1 MKNIFL
7 LLAIIGVVSQ
17 CQTAT
22 AQTASPNL
30 FAFNRT
36 NLAHRLPKSSIALF
50 TANEAM
56 PRNGDQFYPY
66 RQLSD
71 FFYLTGIEE
80 ENAYLLIAPDYPD
93 ESRREILFIEPYNE
107 VKATWQGEMLDIKR
121 ATEISGIKCVLG
133 SDTFYAVLNDMA
145 YSGYCET
152 IFLNTYEYP
161 KYECP
166 IETIQQRFNKTI
178 KERYPMHGFGRTA
191 PILNALRLVK
201 SDEEIALIQRACTIT
216 SEAFLRCLGKVK
228 PGMYEYQMQAELEY
242 VFKYNN
248 ANGHAFAPIVASGK
262 NGCCLHYSKNQ
273 GMLHDGDLLLFDVG
287 CEYQN
292 YASDLSRTIPVN
304 GKFTQRQKDCY
315 NAVLR
320 VMKEVEKLYVP
331 GNTINDINE
340 ATYRLMESEM
350 IKLGLFSAEDV
361 KRQDPN
367 NPLVRKYLMHGV
379 IHHVGLD
386 THDNLDKFIPFAP
399 GMVLTIEPGIY
410 IPEENIGIRIEND
423 LIITQGAPINLFVD
437 LPIEVEDIEDAIQT
451 KRHKD

>member
-133 SDTFYAVLNDMA
+133 SDTF
-145 YSGYCET
+145 
-152 IFLNTYEYP
+152 
-161 KYECP
+161 
-166 IETIQQRFNKTI
+166 
-178 KERYPMHGFGRTA
+178 
-191 PILNALRLVK
+191 
-201 SDEEIALIQRACTIT
+201 
-216 SEAFLRCLGKVK
+216 
-228 PGMYEYQMQAELEY
+228 
-242 VFKYNN
+242 
-248 ANGHAFAPIVASGK
+248 
-262 NGCCLHYSKNQ
+262 
-273 GMLHDGDLLLFDVG
+273 MLF
-287 CEYQN
+287 
-292 YASDLSRTIPVN
+292 
-304 GKFTQRQKDCY
+304 
-315 NAVLR
+315 
-320 VMKEVEKLYVP
+320 
-331 GNTINDINE
+331 
-340 ATYRLMESEM
+340 
-350 IKLGLFSAEDV
+350 
-361 KRQDPN
+361 
-367 NPLVRKYLMHGV
+367 
-379 IHHVGLD
+379 
-386 THDNLDKFIPFAP
+386 
-399 GMVLTIEPGIY
+399 
-410 IPEENIGIRIEND
+410 
-423 LIITQGAPINLFVD
+423 
-437 LPIEVEDIEDAIQT
+437 
-451 KRHKD
+451 